1 MTTADPALRK
11 SFLNQPVVLYLHR
24 HAPAPATLRTIG
36 ILVGLLLLL
45 LALFSRTTSFLVGAL
60 ILIGSCLVLSLPFI
74 WRKRLTPMVAPG
86 GNGDARPLE
95 ITDLLERPVVPL
107 HMDEVYPSLQGR
119 VVLVTGAAGSIGS
132 ELCRQLLGSELAELI
147 AVDINET
154 GLFDLVEDLRAQAHP
169 HSERLHPFIG
179 DISDLRRLSRLL
191 AEKRPYIIFHVAAYK
206 HVPLLEQHADLAV
219 RTNALATHD
228 LCRLAQEYQVAQF
241 VYVSTDKAA
250 CPVSVMGATKRLAE
264 IIVQSIATSAPGPTR
279 FCVVRFGNVIG
290 SRGSVV
296 PVFRRQIAQG
306 GPITVTDPRA
316 TRYFMTIPEACGLL
330 MFTNAL
336 AVQGGLYLLNMGEPV
351 RIMDL
356 AHRMARLH
364 GLRLGKDIPLVF
376 TGLRPG
382 ERLHETLI
390 APNEELLPTSH
401 SEIFRVVCRE
411 GLPTMATLMEWLET
425 LEHDVREG
433 DIPQLR
439 QHLFSYVH
447 TDTQI
452 EETHVDVYR

>member
-1 MTTADPALRK
+1 MTTVDPALRK
-11 SFLNQPVVLYLHR
+11 PLFSQNIALYLHQ
-24 HAPAPATLRTIG
+24 HVAALVTSWTIA
-36 ILVGLLLLL
+36 ILVGFNLMQLIQMHWNIYFLL
-45 LALFSRTTSFLVGAL
+45 VD
-60 ILIGSCLVLSLPFI
+60 IIIGCLVLFLPFL
-74 WRKRLTPMVAPG
+74 WRKRAAPVATAAVLPHHT
-86 GNGDARPLE
+86 E
-95 ITDLLERPVVPL
+95 ITDLLERAVVPL
-107 HMDEVYPSLQGR
+107 DMDEVYPSLQGR

-132 ELCRQLLGSELAELI
+132 ELCRQLLGSELATLI

-154 GLFDLVEDLRAQAHP
+154 GLFDLVEDLRTHAHP
-169 HSERLHPFIG
+169 HIDRLHPFIG
-179 DISDLRRLSRLL
+179 DIADLRRLSRLL
-191 AEKRPYIIFHVAAYK
+191 AEKQPHIIFHVAAYK

-264 IIVQSIATSAPGPTR
+264 IIVQGIATSTPGPTR
-279 FCVVRFGNVIG
+279 FCAVRFGNVIG

-296 PVFRRQIAQG
+296 PVFTRQIAQG
-306 GPITVTDPRA
+306 GPITVTDPHA

-330 MFTNAL
+330 MFTNSL
-336 AVQGGLYLLNMGEPV
+336 ATQGGLYLLNMGEPV

-356 AHRMARLH
+356 AHRMTRLH
-364 GLRLGKDIPLVF
+364 GLRLGQDIPLVY

-382 ERLHETLI
+382 ERLHETLV
-390 APNEELLPTSH
+390 APNEELLPTAH
-401 SEIFRVVCRE
+401 SEILRIACRDN
-411 GLPTMATLMEWLET
+411 LPSMTTIMQWIET

-439 QHLFSYVH
+439 HHLFSYVGEGEY
-447 TDTQI
+447 I
-452 EETHVDVYR
+452 EEKHVDVCI